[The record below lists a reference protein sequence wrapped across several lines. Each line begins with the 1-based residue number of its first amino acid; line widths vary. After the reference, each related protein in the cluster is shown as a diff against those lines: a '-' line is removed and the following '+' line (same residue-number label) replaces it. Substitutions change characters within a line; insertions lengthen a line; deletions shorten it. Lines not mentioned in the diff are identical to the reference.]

1 MEFVRPGG
9 DGHLRNASTLLL
21 PAVSIGNAGQL
32 AVDLLV
38 STLGVRRAGFL
49 EEPHVLPCVGN
60 DPFGP
65 SAEGKLTV
73 ALEVYEYEDQG
84 LSIVQQRA
92 PVVKGAMMKYAKN
105 MAAWAAC
112 EGIKEVIVLSGLDSG
127 KRQRHDMDLSQIQYI
142 STASKD
148 GSDGRCEALGWKRLE
163 QYLPLSEAWQF
174 LDRDSVTDSV
184 VDNELS
190 PDIHLTD
197 DAYFPGLPFASIF
210 SSCKAEG
217 LKVVCVLCFCAEGDN
232 VPDAFLIA
240 DAVQQYLHHG
250 KPEASGM
257 VFPSHFPHQNDG
269 LPIGKSLGYLCIHG
283 LGYDQWIPS

>member
-1 MEFVRPGG
+1 MFCR
-9 DGHLRNASTLLL
+9 
-21 PAVSIGNAGQL
+21 
-32 AVDLLV
+32 
-38 STLGVRRAGFL
+38 
-49 EEPHVLPCVGN
+49 
-60 DPFGP
+60 
-65 SAEGKLTV
+65 
-73 ALEVYEYEDQG
+73 ALETIHSA
-84 LSIVQQRA
+84 LQQKGSSRLHL
-92 PVVKGAMMKYAKN
+92 KGAMMKYAKN

-148 GSDGRCEALGWKRLE
+148 GLDGRCEALGWKRLE
-163 QYLPLSEAWQF
+163 QYLPLSEAWQL
-174 LDRDSVTDSV
+174 LDRDSVTDPV

-190 PDIHLTD
+190 PEIHLTD

-250 KPEASGM
+250 KPEASGAQLEWKVPLSWTTVYGPPPDSTM
-257 VFPSHFPHQNDG
+257 FS
-269 LPIGKSLGYLCIHG
+269 
-283 LGYDQWIPS
+283 